1 MKILESQNAVLT
13 NYEVYQHLTDQ
24 QNRGPENKKQRHRG
38 PSNLETV
45 VRELLQYLRTEPGP
59 LSQEPIPY
67 NPESIPTLLERL
79 SPYDLSKGE
88 VVMIINLRPA
98 SIAALNAIVEEMSD
112 RFSDEQQEELIGI
125 IAEVLGQFVPAAAQN
140 GEDMDV
146 DRDASTN
153 GAA

>member
-1 MKILESQNAVLT
+1 
-13 NYEVYQHLTDQ
+13 
-24 QNRGPENKKQRHRG
+24 
-38 PSNLETV
+38 
-45 VRELLQYLRTEPGP
+45 
-59 LSQEPIPY
+59 
-67 NPESIPTLLERL
+67 
-79 SPYDLSKGE
+79 
-88 VVMIINLRPA
+88 MIINLRPA